1 VRIKGKVAS
10 FVQGVESNRK
20 GRNRGASSAQHP
32 AIALPPPMIKLVSIN
47 WVAERLQQHQF
58 ILVDARRP
66 MKYLSGHLPG
76 AINIPAYK
84 AFGPE
89 GRLLG
94 PESLAAL
101 IGNAGLG
108 DDSMAVIYDSP
119 EGQNAAMLAWI
130 MEYLGHTDVRVL
142 ESFFEAWK
150 ASGLEVLYKPAVQPG
165 KTFTARLNS
174 SVRATLDD
182 VLAASALKLVDFRS
196 HEEYSGT
203 TTIGEDKAGHIPGSV
218 NIVWRDLGHP
228 PERMFK
234 PTEDLARITNAA
246 GINPGDKIVAYC
258 RSGPR
263 AALGYLAL
271 SQLGADVRL
280 FDGSFSQWSQAGL
293 PAEK

>member
-1 VRIKGKVAS
+1 
-10 FVQGVESNRK
+10 
-20 GRNRGASSAQHP
+20 
-32 AIALPPPMIKLVSIN
+32 MIKFASIN
-47 WVAERLQQHQF
+47 WVAEHLQQHQF

-94 PESLAAL
+94 PESLASF

-108 DDSMAVIYDSP
+108 DDSTAVIYDSP

-130 MEYLGHTDVRVL
+130 LEYLGHTDIRVL
-142 ESFFEAWK
+142 EDFFEAWK
-150 ASGLEVLYKPAVQPG
+150 ASGREVLYKPAALPR
-165 KTFTARLNS
+165 KTFTVRLNLA
-174 SVRATLDD
+174 VRATLDD
-182 VLAASALKLVDFRS
+182 VLAAPDLKLVDFRS
-196 HEEYSGT
+196 REEYAGIT
-203 TTIGEDKAGHIPGSV
+203 TMGEDKAGHIPGAR

-228 PERMFK
+228 PEHMFK
-234 PTEDLARITNAA
+234 PIEDLARITNTA
-246 GINPGDKIVAYC
+246 GVNPGDKVVVYC

-280 FDGSFSQWSQAGL
+280 FDGSFAQWSQAGL
-293 PAEK
+293 PTEK

>member
-1 VRIKGKVAS
+1 
-10 FVQGVESNRK
+10 
-20 GRNRGASSAQHP
+20 
-32 AIALPPPMIKLVSIN
+32 MD
-47 WVAERLQQHQF
+47 WVAERLGQHEF

-84 AFGPE
+84 AFGPQ
-89 GRLLG
+89 GRLLE
-94 PESLAAL
+94 PEPLADL

-130 MEYLGHTDVRVL
+130 LEYLGHPHICVL
-142 ESFFEAWK
+142 DAFFEAWK
-150 ASGLEVLYKPAVQPG
+150 ASGREVFYKPVMLPG
-165 KTFTARLNS
+165 KTFTSRLNP

-182 VLAASALKLVDFRS
+182 VLDTHGIRLVDFRS
-196 HEEYSGT
+196 HEEYTGT
-203 TTIGEDKAGHIPGSV
+203 TSIGEDKAGHIPGAV
-218 NIVWRDLGHP
+218 NIVWRDLGCP
-228 PERMFK
+228 PERMLK
-234 PTEDLARITNAA
+234 PAEDLARITNAA
-246 GINPGDKIVAYC
+246 GINRGDKIVTYC

-280 FDGSFSQWSQAGL
+280 FDGSFAQWSQAGL
-293 PAEK
+293 PAET